1 MAEKLL
7 QNRSLVKPAMG
18 SARNGIEVVK
28 ENAGNI
34 RTNKVLRRQ
43 SRRGNFIGSASEY
56 CGTRPHMMEARRE
69 VMNGMNERKPW
80 EQAASVLPGPLGR
93 GLLALGT
100 DRLDGL
106 EELRL
111 RRGFPMAALLQ
122 SVEEETDGPPVW
134 EEELRQVLENAT
146 QSSAHTALDKV
157 CQGFVT
163 LRGGHRVGL
172 CGTVVKKDGRIVTLR
187 ELSSLSIRVARPVTG
202 FAGPLLPRLT
212 EDKQFLSTL
221 IVAPP
226 GAGKTTL
233 LRDLVRA
240 LSDGEA
246 GAPLRVSVA
255 DERGEIAALWRG
267 APQLYVGRRTD
278 VLDGC
283 AKAEGLSIL
292 IRGMNPQVAAVDEI
306 TRPEDAQAVIEAA
319 GCGIALIATAHGG
332 GAEDLNRRPAYRALL
347 EARVFRRLVVLER
360 RGAARSTRV
369 EVLP

>member
-1 MAEKLL
+1 M
-7 QNRSLVKPAMG
+7 MG
-18 SARNGIEVVK
+18 
-28 ENAGNI
+28 
-34 RTNKVLRRQ
+34 T
-43 SRRGNFIGSASEY
+43 
-56 CGTRPHMMEARRE
+56 RRE
-69 VMNGMNERKPW
+69 VMNSMNERKPW
-80 EQAASVLPGPLGR
+80 EQAASVLPRLLSG
-93 GLLALGT
+93 GLLALGK

-111 RRGFPMAALLQ
+111 RRGFPMTALLQ
-122 SVEEETDGPPVW
+122 SGEEETDGPPIG

-172 CGTVVKKDGRIVTLR
+172 CGTVVKKEGRIVTLR

-202 FAGPLLPRLT
+202 LAGPLLPGLT
-212 EDKQFLSTL
+212 EDKRFLSTL

-226 GAGKTTL
+226 GVGKTTL

-246 GAPLRVSVA
+246 GPPLRVSVA

-267 APQLYVGRRTD
+267 EPQLYVGRYTD

-306 TRPEDAQAVIEAA
+306 TRPSDAQAVIEAA
-319 GCGIALIATAHGG
+319 GCGVTLLATAHGT
-332 GAEDLNRRPAYRALL
+332 GADDLNRRPAYRALL
-347 EARVFRRLVVLER
+347 EERVFRRLVVLER
-360 RGAARSTRV
+360 RGAARSARV